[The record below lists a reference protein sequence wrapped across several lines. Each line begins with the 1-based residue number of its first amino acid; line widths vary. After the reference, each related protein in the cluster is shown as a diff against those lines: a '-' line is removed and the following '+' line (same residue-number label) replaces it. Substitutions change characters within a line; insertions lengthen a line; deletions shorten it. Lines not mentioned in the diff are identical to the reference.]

1 MLQCVRGDR
10 RDDGQ
15 GFVHAMIASS
25 HREYR
30 GKSHAQITSA
40 APPRDHE
47 VRVRDREYD
56 PTRILECARK
66 RIEFLDS

>member
-1 MLQCVRGDR
+1 
-10 RDDGQ
+10 
-15 GFVHAMIASS
+15 MIAASR
-25 HREYR
+25 RERR
-30 GKSHAQITSA
+30 GEIHAQIISA